1 LPRLNALAGTRMTG
15 VSGPNHHAA
24 TSYIQNY
31 SIQPAAGARRAIGQR
46 QRFTPPATADP
57 SSQADTNMKLAVR
70 RARRRGFLTFEWIL
84 LITVLAIGIVGGL
97 AALRDSIINELKDL
111 CGAVE
116 ALNMTPNHDKD
127 QPHRSPPQ
135 VVPPG
140 AGS

>member
-1 LPRLNALAGTRMTG
+1 M
-15 VSGPNHHAA
+15 
-24 TSYIQNY
+24 
-31 SIQPAAGARRAIGQR
+31 AAGARRAFGQR
-46 QRFTPPATADP
+46 QRFTPPATAIP
-57 SSQADTNMKLAVR
+57 SSHVDTNMKLAAR

-116 ALNMTPNHDKD
+116 ALNMTTDRDKD
-127 QPHRSPPQ
+127 HDHRSPPQ

-140 AGS
+140 TGS